1 MKKLIYLLSITFL
14 MLQSCSSG
22 NEPVDSGDNNNP
34 NGEVLLK
41 RITNINGDV
50 GLLFNYIEG
59 NKLSTI
65 TTKSGEIINKITYT
79 GDQIT
84 YIEWPSDQ
92 IDVFTYDGDKIIQF
106 KEYSIGANNSN
117 KLEVSSDYIYNS
129 DGSITINSLTN
140 NGTQNWDKSKYIL
153 HFDAS
158 GNLIKRERFYFGNY
172 SYSNTTYYEY
182 DTNNSPYKNIRGNKE
197 ALSHLFRDPYKNNL
211 VKETSISASSVATIE
226 YTAKY
231 KYNSIGYPI
240 SFEYVD
246 NGNTSFLSYYY

>member
-1 MKKLIYLLSITFL
+1 

-59 NKLSTI
+59 NKLSTM

-79 GDQIT
+79 GNQIT
-84 YIEWPSDQ
+84 NIEWPSEQ
-92 IDVFTYDGDKIIQF
+92 IDAFTYSDDKIIQF
-106 KEYSIGANNSN
+106 KEYSIGVNNSN

-129 DGSITINSLTN
+129 DGTITINSLSN
-140 NGTQNWDKSKYIL
+140 NGTQNWAKSKNIL

-158 GNLIKRERFYFGNY
+158 GNLIKRERFYFSNN
-172 SYSNTTYYEY
+172 SYLNGGTTYYEY
-182 DTNNSPYKNIRGNKE
+182 DSNNSPYKNIQGNKVV
-197 ALSHLFRDPYKNNL
+197 LSHLFRDPFKNNL
-211 VKETSISASSVATIE
+211 VKETFISTSSVATIE

-246 NGNTSFLSYYY
+246 NGYTSFLSYYY